1 MGASSDERLKIF
13 EDQKYADNIT
23 IEKLQRELIDSKG
36 QLVANFN

>member
-1 MGASSDERLKIF
+1 MGASSDERLNIL
-13 EDQKYADNIT
+13 EDQKYADSIT

>member
-1 MGASSDERLKIF
+1 MGASSDERLKIL
-13 EDQKYADNIT
+13 EDQKYADNIN